1 VRFAARELWGETA
14 SASDSVHLDLFED
27 YLERA

>member
-1 VRFAARELWGETA
+1 VRFKARELWGDAAAEQ
-14 SASDSVHLDLFED
+14 DSVHLDLFED